1 MMYVI
6 TDEHVQSIIN
16 CIETVKENMDVNN
29 NIIEADD
36 VILGQSIKTLQQIV
50 DDYEHQQKFYTG

>member
-1 MMYVI
+1 MYVI

-16 CIETVKENMDVNN
+16 CLETVKENMDINN

>member
-16 CIETVKENMDVNN
+16 CLETVKENMDINN

>member
-1 MMYVI
+1 MYVI